1 MLCKCIISLLVR
13 GVEERRIYLQCIYLM
28 ILLCKTNRPAVRLHL
43 WFQRDGLSFR
53 GPQCLLDRSSGP
65 GESTVE
71 DQPWRRDQV
80 PSDGFSGGWDDAIR
94 KR

>member
-13 GVEERRIYLQCIYLM
+13 GVEERQIYLQCIYLM

-43 WFQRDGLSFR
+43 WFPRDGLSFR

-71 DQPWRRDQV
+71 DQP
-80 PSDGFSGGWDDAIR
+80 GGGTRCPLMAFQEAGMMQ
-94 KR
+94 